1 MMVGSDM
8 PPDTAQIA
16 LGELRIAPFPV
27 ECDWDPLRVHIAREP
42 YEAII
47 AHCGESDHVE
57 LCGVL
62 VGEVAKDELGPFL
75 MVSHTIR
82 GEQADSE
89 ATQVTF
95 TQETWA
101 HIHRVMDS
109 KHEGRA
115 IVGWY
120 HTHPG
125 FGVFLSERDVFIHR
139 HFFNLPWQIALVV
152 DPQSGDEGVFTWRHG
167 EPTRTR
173 CYWVGE
179 EERLMLPGASA
190 GAGNLAVVLNGLQN
204 DVDAIKRELS
214 CSRRRFRRLR
224 LGLLLLMLGLLAVAG
239 WIAGAVVWP
248 GECDELIGWVRDW
261 LRKMFETH

>member
-1 MMVGSDM
+1 MVGSDM

-16 LGELRIAPFPV
+16 LGELRIAPFPA

-47 AHCGESDHVE
+47 AHCRESNRVE

-82 GEQADSE
+82 GEQAASQ

-95 TQETWA
+95 TQDTWA

-109 KHEGRA
+109 EHEGLA

-125 FGVFLSERDVFIHR
+125 FGVFLSEQDVFIHR
-139 HFFNLPWQIALVV
+139 NFFNLPWQIALVV
-152 DPQSGDEGVFTWRHG
+152 DPQSGDEGVFTWRDG
-167 EPTRTR
+167 EPAQTRR
-173 CYWVGE
+173 YWVGE
-179 EERLMLPGASA
+179 EERLVLREVSA
-190 GAGNLAVVLNGLQN
+190 GGGDLAAILNGLRN
-204 DVDAIKRELS
+204 DVDEINRELS
-214 CSRRRFRRLR
+214 HSRRRFRRLR
-224 LGLLLLMLGLLAVAG
+224 LGILLLMLGLLTVAA
-239 WIAGAVVWP
+239 WIVGAAIWP
-248 GECDELIGWVRDW
+248 SECDEVIGWLRDW
-261 LRKMFETH
+261 LRTTFETH